1 MTFHQVYLLQLLNC
15 ANVLKCTRGIKEQLL
30 YSSSCAHKAAEP
42 DLMNAPLH
50 KFVYEMLP
58 PGTRVKRKETQVHI
72 YTK

>member
-30 YSSSCAHKAAEP
+30 YYSSCPHKATERN
-42 DLMNAPLH
+42 LMNAALR

-58 PGTRVKRKETQVHI
+58 PGTAVKRKETQVHI